1 MLNPWASLLPR
12 LLYGRVCQGN
22 SPTLGRGGSKPDL
35 GVDTNAPQRDLLLA
49 LERREI
55 VEVRNAMSRIP
66 EGKQK
71 AVLLAPRYAHVGY
84 SCCETSRVH
93 LLGVS
98 WNKLYK
104 FERGPLLFDIYIYM
118 FSRISSQI

>member
-1 MLNPWASLLPR
+1 
-12 LLYGRVCQGN
+12 GN

-71 AVLLAPRYAHVGY
+71 AVLLAPSKKPQHKLRTPLMAATATGDIAI
-84 SCCETSRVH
+84 
-93 LLGVS
+93 LGAVLDGF
-98 WNKLYK
+98 N
-104 FERGPLLFDIYIYM
+104 RLFRPEDN
-118 FSRISSQI
+118 